1 LVRQDF
7 RCPQQDQGRDLSN
20 LARFSEFV
28 LCLEE
33 KVSCLLQQR
42 NRGNLEIFPL
52 LLRDCFWDEHYWLK
66 RLQMLPALEGM
77 LAKSW
82 LDWGVFF
89 DKVEQVP
96 QARLGLLL
104 LDPVAGA
111 ID

>member
-1 LVRQDF
+1 MLSKSKVAICLISPDF
-7 RCPQQDQGRDLSN
+7 LSSS
-20 LARFSEFV
+20 F
-28 LCLEE
+28 CLEE
-33 KVSCLLQQR
+33 KVFCLLRRR
-42 NRGNLEIFPL
+42 NRGDLEIFPI
-52 LLRDCFWDEHYWLK
+52 LLRDCLWNEHYWLM

-77 LAKSW
+77 LTKSW

-89 DKVEQVP
+89 NKVEQVS